1 MPFLTQDI
9 LEISVKQTGVVIGD
23 LRTTIDSLWGTTRD
37 GTQIELYNSQENLPT
52 GAVPGSGAYILGSAV
67 NVQGSLYFA
76 IGYTFGR
83 GLPVEFATEV
93 FRMTQDG
100 TVESVAYLA
109 NSSPA
114 GFGFEDDPLDI
125 ASEHNG
131 QYILNTSDFALW
143 DPVTRLAPHQTY
155 SIAADGSVTQ
165 LSDFVRLDRA
175 YFGAYAGL
183 ASVGETLFVIGDEQ
197 TPDSETELY
206 RIGADGNQSLV
217 SFKQGF
223 GVIDVES
230 FAGKAWFVQMDT
242 NPGDTIGTL
251 WTIGET
257 GAAQKIAVG
266 GQRDALFLDTDAG
279 GLVMIH
285 QSADQR
291 QAGIDRV
298 AADGTLTSVL
308 NDASIFRIFDVVGF
322 AGRTYFTGSGPDA
335 LGINL
340 YQVTADGRAELVIDL
355 LDGDFSL
362 QLVDGLTVVGDK
374 LWFSALKLVSDGFG
388 GQVPRH
394 AYFSLDDQNTVQ
406 VVSGVPG
413 RYPDLEQRETI
424 DFSIDV
430 PDPVLGTADPDAL
443 RGTVGGELLS
453 GLAGND
459 TLVALGGNDMVLGGA
474 GNDLASG
481 NDGNDSL
488 VGGDGADTLNGSEGN
503 DNLNGGAG
511 NDSLR
516 GGGGADSLEGGTG
529 NDLVLG
535 ESGADFLRGGI
546 GNDTMTGGLNADQFN
561 FFDGDRIDTITDF
574 QNNIDTVLLES
585 DLWLGSLS
593 VRAVVNTFGALS
605 GNVAVLDFG
614 TDKLSIAGVSALSQL
629 YDDIVIL

>member
-9 LEISVKQTGVVIGD
+9 IEISVKQTGVVIGD

-52 GAVPGSGAYILGSAV
+52 GAVPGSGQYILGSAV

-109 NSSPA
+109 NSSPV
-114 GFGFEDDPLDI
+114 GFNFTDEALDI

-322 AGRTYFTGSGPDA
+322 AGRTYFTGSGYDA

-340 YQVTADGRAELVIDL
+340 YQVTADGRAELLIDL

>member
-9 LEISVKQTGVVIGD
+9 IEVSVKSSGLD
-23 LRTTIDSLWGTTRD
+23 LFYGTTRD
-37 GTQIELYNSQENLPT
+37 GTQIELHNPQDNLPT
-52 GAVPGSGAYILGSAV
+52 GAFSGQYVLGSAV

-76 IGYTFGR
+76 IGYSFEPSSEVKSA
-83 GLPVEFATEV
+83 LEV
-93 FRMTQDG
+93 FRMSQDG
-100 TVESVAYLA
+100 SVEAVAYLT
-109 NSSPA
+109 NTSPT
-114 GFGFEDDPLDI
+114 GFNFTDDVLDI

-143 DPVTRLAPHQTY
+143 DPINPPSTMQTY
-155 SIAADGSVTQ
+155 SIAADGTVSQIT
-165 LSDFVRLDRA
+165 DFVRLD
-175 YFGAYAGL
+175 YPGAYAGL

-257 GAAQKIAVG
+257 GAAQKIAIG

-285 QSADQR
+285 QSADQL

-298 AADGTLTSVL
+298 AADGTMTSVL
-308 NDASIFRIFDVVGF
+308 NDVSIFRIFDVVGF
-322 AGRTYFTGSGPDA
+322 AGRTYFTGSGPNA

-340 YQVTADGRAELVIDL
+340 YQVTADGSAELVMDL
-355 LDGDFSL
+355 LDGDFNL

-413 RYPDLEQRETI
+413 RYPELEQRETI

-430 PDPVLGTADPDAL
+430 PDPVLGTADPDGL
-443 RGTVGGELLS
+443 RGTVGSELLS

-459 TLVALGGNDMVLGGA
+459 TLVALGGNDLVLGGA

-488 VGGDGADTLNGSEGN
+488 VGGGGADTLNGSDGN
-503 DNLNGGAG
+503 DVLNGGAG

-516 GGGGADSLEGGTG
+516 GSAGSDSLEGGNG

-535 ESGADFLRGGI
+535 DNGGDFLRGGI
-546 GNDTMTGGLNADQFN
+546 GNDTMTGGLNADQFS
-561 FFDGDRIDTITDF
+561 FYDGDRIDTITDF
-574 QNNIDTVLLES
+574 QNNIDVILLES
-585 DLWLGSLS
+585 GLWNGTLG
-593 VRAVVNTFGALS
+593 VRAVVNTFGTLS

-614 TDKLSIAGVSALSQL
+614 TDRLSIAGISALSQL
-629 YDDIVIL
+629 YDDITIL